1 MKWTISILFSFILGG
16 TFLLESCRKNEHHS
30 TTPLV
35 FTIPPGFP
43 ATKQNVNLLSEEAF
57 LLGRK
62 LFHDGRLSKD
72 GNFPCSSC
80 HQQLAAFTTFE
91 HDRSHGYNNSHTQ
104 RNAPA
109 LFNLAWYPLF
119 NQDGSA
125 STLDEISLAHI
136 TAPDEMGETIAG
148 VLAKLKDD
156 AEYQEMF
163 RKAYGTT
170 TISSERIMNALSQYL
185 LNLVSADSKYDR
197 VKKGQEAFTAEE
209 QSGYVVF
216 QAKCAS
222 CHTEPLFTDFSFRN
236 TGLPIDNLL
245 KDYGRFR
252 VTGNSSD
259 SMKFRVAS
267 LRNLNFSSY
276 YAHDG
281 RYSFPRMM
289 VQHYRDGVQ
298 PGTTVD
304 PLVAGGIPLTTL
316 EENNLVYFLRTLSD
330 SSFIKNPKYME

>member
-1 MKWTISILFSFILGG
+1 V
-16 TFLLESCRKNEHHS
+16 
-30 TTPLV
+30 TPIT
-35 FTIPPGFP
+35 FTIPGGFP
-43 ATKQNVNLLSEEAF
+43 ATKQDVNQLTEEAF

-91 HDRSHGYNNSHTQ
+91 HDRSHGYNNSHTL

-109 LFNLAWYPLF
+109 LFNLAWYPVF
-119 NQDGSA
+119 NQDGRTA
-125 STLDEISLAHI
+125 TLDAISLAHI
-136 TAPDEMGETIAG
+136 TAEDEMGETIAG

-156 AEYQEMF
+156 DEYKEMF
-163 RKAYGTT
+163 SKAYGSKTITT
-170 TISSERIMNALSQYL
+170 ERMLNALTQYL
-185 LNLVSADSKYDR
+185 LNLVSAESKYDK
-197 VKKGQEAFTAEE
+197 VKKGQEVFTAEE
-209 QSGYVVF
+209 QNGYVVF
-216 QAKCAS
+216 QSKCVT

-259 SMKFRVAS
+259 SMKFRVPS

-276 YAHDG
+276 YSHDG
-281 RYSFPRMM
+281 RFSFPRMM
-289 VQHYRDGVQ
+289 IQHYRDGVQ

-304 PLVAGGIPLTTL
+304 PIVANGIPLTTL
-316 EENNLVYFLRTLSD
+316 EENNLIYFLRTLSD
-330 SSFIKNPKYME
+330 SSFIMNSKYME